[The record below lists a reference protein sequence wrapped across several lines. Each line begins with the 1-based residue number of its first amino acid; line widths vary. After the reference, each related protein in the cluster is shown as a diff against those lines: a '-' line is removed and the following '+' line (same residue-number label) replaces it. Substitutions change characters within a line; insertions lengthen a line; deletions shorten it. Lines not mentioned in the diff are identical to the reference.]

1 VATWTVAADAAT
13 ADGLATAL
21 FVSDPAVSRGYQERF
36 AAAVPAVVIGKS
48 LDDVEVGKL
57 ADASG
62 CPDGFND
69 ALAKI
74 REQARTGN

>member
-1 VATWTVAADAAT
+1 
-13 ADGLATAL
+13 
-21 FVSDPAVSRGYQERF
+21 VSRGYQERF
-36 AAAVPAVVIGKS
+36 AAAVPGVVIGKS
-48 LDDVEVGKL
+48 LDDVKVGKL
-57 ADASG
+57 AGASG